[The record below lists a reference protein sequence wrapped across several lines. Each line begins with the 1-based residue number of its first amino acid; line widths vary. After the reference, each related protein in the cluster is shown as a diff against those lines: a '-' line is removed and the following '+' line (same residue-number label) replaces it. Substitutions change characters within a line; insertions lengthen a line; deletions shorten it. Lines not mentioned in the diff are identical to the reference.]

1 MVQFVHHPAVWRY
14 RAALTRVAAEHGVA
28 VGSKEH
34 ELKLA
39 AFYERLA
46 RYAEE
51 RVSCERARRRLLP
64 APSRAGLIAGPG
76 ETDRGPSTVRV
87 SESRTIF
94 AMPPNSFSAPNPTF
108 ARPCGTHVC

>member
-1 MVQFVHHPAVWRY
+1 MGMVQFVHHPAVWRY
-14 RAALTRVAAEHGVA
+14 RAALTRVAAEHGVT

-51 RVSCERARRRLLP
+51 RVSCERARGRLLP

-76 ETDRGPSTVRV
+76 EKDCRALDSQDERIAHDLRDAA
-87 SESRTIF
+87 EQL
-94 AMPPNSFSAPNPTF
+94 
-108 ARPCGTHVC
+108 